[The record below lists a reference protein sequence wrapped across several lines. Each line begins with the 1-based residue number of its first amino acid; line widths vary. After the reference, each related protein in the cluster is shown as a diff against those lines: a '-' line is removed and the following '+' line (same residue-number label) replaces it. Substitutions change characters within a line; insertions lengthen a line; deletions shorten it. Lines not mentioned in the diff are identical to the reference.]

1 MASQDDFMME
11 PSRPVVGDL
20 ADSTVSAS
28 LKDPDW
34 DNITPAS
41 ASFYWKMRPPLKG
54 SVNGGQIGK
63 MAGYGPAPRLSPA
76 NESTDPTT
84 GDHMDEQASPSTH
97 VNVRDKHHWTESP
110 ISSRRE
116 VPMLMLKELRILTNP
131 MLNQVMNN
139 VAVGLQTGAGIVDG
153 AATAVENTKTAI
165 TEIRKL
171 ATDENGAF
179 DSKALANNMQNA
191 QEVGNEML
199 EKAGAAAKEMMTGTE
214 SGYANPLNP
223 YSLMYTVT
231 PTKFKY
237 TFPYMENTYVQKSG
251 TFGGGEQTAAGG
263 LLTAGS
269 SIIAEGLADLSL
281 KKLAAPGRLIEEPKG
296 FTFTGREKSYTVKFP
311 LFNTKNFEEII
322 RNWQFIFLLTYQ
334 NTPNRITRDLIDP
347 PCIYEAKIP
356 GMWYSKYSSITN
368 MTVDFMGARREMAMP
383 VPYLETANDS
393 TTGEDGSTSESN
405 WLLQKRK
412 ITTIIPDAYMVSIT
426 VTELFSETQNFMYHM
441 VKESMSDKISVT
453 KSKQSPF

>member
-1 MASQDDFMME
+1 MDDFFD
-11 PSRPVVGDL
+11 PSRPISNDITDSRLAATGSVG
-20 ADSTVSAS
+20 AE
-28 LKDPDW
+28 W
-34 DNITPAS
+34 DDITPAS

-54 SVNGGQIGK
+54 SVNGGNIGK

-84 GDHMDEQASPSTH
+84 GDHMDEQSGPSTH
-97 VNVRDKHHWTESP
+97 INVRDKHHWTESP

-131 MLNQVMNN
+131 MLNQVLNN
-139 VAVGLQTGAGIVDG
+139 VAVAVQTGASIVDG
-153 AATAVENTKTAI
+153 AATAVDAVKTAI
-165 TEIRKL
+165 TEVRKL
-171 ATDENGAF
+171 SVDESGAF
-179 DSKALANNMQNA
+179 DSKILAKNMEAAQNKISSA
-191 QEVGNEML
+191 N
-199 EKAGAAAKEMMTGTE
+199 AAMAAVAAGTE

-223 YSLMYTVT
+223 YSMMYTVT

-237 TFPYMENTYVQKSG
+237 TFPYMENTYVQKTG
-251 TFGGGEQTAAGG
+251 TFGGGEDSGVGG
-263 LLTAGS
+263 LLKAGS
-269 SIIAEGLADLSL
+269 SIAAEGLSDLSL
-281 KKLAAPGRLIEEPKG
+281 KKLGAPGRLIEEPKG
-296 FTFTGREKSYTVKFP
+296 FTFSGREKSYTVKFP

-322 RNWQFIFLLTYQ
+322 RNWQFIYLLTYQ

-356 GMWYSKYSSITN
+356 GMWYSKYASITN
-368 MTVDFMGARREMAMP
+368 MTVDFLGARREMDMP

-393 TTGEDGSTSESN
+393 TTDAEGATSESN

-412 ITTIIPDAYMVSIT
+412 VTTIIPDAYMVSIT
-426 VTELFSETQNFMYHM
+426 VTELFSETQNFLYHM

-453 KSKQSPF
+453 KNQQTQF